1 MRGEVIAVV
10 AGVVAVACATR
21 GEVRQVAAVAVL
33 AAGAVAWRD
42 PMPWRVVLLV
52 LAIGL
57 SASGRAD
64 HAWTGAEPRQIGPFE
79 GWATVVGDPQPY
91 DRSTRVVLSI
101 EGERFELWTRGRAVR
116 IRVAEWSGGERVLVA
131 VERERLDPERAGRV
145 VWEHV
150 VGEIALVWAAD
161 VRAGSP
167 AAQAS
172 NRVRGLIEEGAAALP
187 ASDAALFRGLVVG
200 DDRDQPPEMVDRF
213 RASGL
218 SHLTAV
224 SGQNVA
230 FVLAAAGPL
239 LRRLRPGPRWAVT
252 LGLILWFAALTR
264 FEPSILRA
272 GTMAA
277 LSATAFAL
285 GRERSPA
292 RILGLAVTGLLLL
305 DPLLVRSVGFWLSA
319 GATAGVIMLGPRFAA
334 RLGTFGFL
342 ATPLGITLGAQVG
355 VVVPAMLV
363 FGRLPLVS
371 VPANLLAVPVAGA
384 VMLYGLPAGLLAGA
398 VPAIAPVVM
407 FPCRLGVRWVD
418 TVAALGAR
426 LEPGGSATWAGW
438 LVLVGVVGV
447 VAALGSGKN
456 RHPDG
461 GPPPHR

>member
-1 MRGEVIAVV
+1 
-10 AGVVAVACATR
+10 
-21 GEVRQVAAVAVL
+21 
-33 AAGAVAWRD
+33 
-42 PMPWRVVLLV
+42 
-52 LAIGL
+52 
-57 SASGRAD
+57 
-64 HAWTGAEPRQIGPFE
+64 
-79 GWATVVGDPQPY
+79 
-91 DRSTRVVLSI
+91 
-101 EGERFELWTRGRAVR
+101 
-116 IRVAEWSGGERVLVA
+116 
-131 VERERLDPERAGRV
+131 
-145 VWEHV
+145 
-150 VGEIALVWAAD
+150 
-161 VRAGSP
+161 
-167 AAQAS
+167 
-172 NRVRGLIEEGAAALP
+172 
-187 ASDAALFRGLVVG
+187 
-200 DDRDQPPEMVDRF
+200 
-213 RASGL
+213 
-218 SHLTAV
+218 
-224 SGQNVA
+224 VA

-239 LRRLRPGPRWAVT
+239 LRRLRPWPRWAVT
-252 LGLILWFAALTR
+252 VGLILWFVALTR

-272 GTMAA
+272 GTMAG

-292 RILGLAVTGLLLL
+292 RILGLAVIGLLLL

-319 GATAGVIMLGPRFAA
+319 GATAGVTMLGPRFTA
-334 RLGTFGFL
+334 RLRAFGFL
-342 ATPLGITLGAQVG
+342 AAPLGVTLGAQVG

-398 VPAIAPVVM
+398 VPAVAPVIM

-447 VAALGSGKN
+447 VAALGAGKN